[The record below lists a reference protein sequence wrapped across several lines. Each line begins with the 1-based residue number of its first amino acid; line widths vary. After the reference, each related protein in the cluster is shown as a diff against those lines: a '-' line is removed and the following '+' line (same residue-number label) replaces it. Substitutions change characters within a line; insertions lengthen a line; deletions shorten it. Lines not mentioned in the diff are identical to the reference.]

1 MEFLDIVDKESGCAF
16 CCDYCVRQNKVYSF
30 RDGIHNSHDGIMSR
44 GLQEFNHKIN
54 TEHIPLFV
62 QNREWLKLANR
73 RVSSRFYPEVEFDHS
88 KECTAPLVEPQS
100 SHVALAIGFSWSPFR
115 FFLQMLDKIFCSIP
129 VSSTPSRAHTT
140 RNSGQ
145 RRTMFSL
152 SKTPFLW
159 SALLDNAS
167 GLPMVHPGQ

>member
-1 MEFLDIVDKESGCAF
+1 
-16 CCDYCVRQNKVYSF
+16 
-30 RDGIHNSHDGIMSR
+30 MSR

-100 SHVALAIGFSWSPFR
+100 SHVALAIGFS
-115 FFLQMLDKIFCSIP
+115 
-129 VSSTPSRAHTT
+129 
-140 RNSGQ
+140 
-145 RRTMFSL
+145 
-152 SKTPFLW
+152 
-159 SALLDNAS
+159 
-167 GLPMVHPGQ
+167 